1 MQFLRL
7 PSSLGLI
14 NFPEWCSELRETSY
28 LLDDQFIIKG
38 CDLGE
43 DTRGRGWRSGE
54 LLAAPV
60 LIRVPEA
67 SLPDRS
73 DHWPPVTD
81 LDCLGGWETQP
92 SNAVT
97 VPLVSSI
104 LSRADTDLKT
114 LLYK

>member
-1 MQFLRL
+1 M
-7 PSSLGLI
+7 
-14 NFPEWCSELRETSY
+14 
-28 LLDDQFIIKG
+28 
-38 CDLGE
+38 GE